1 MDNTTYIVACF
12 SCKHFLLSLTNL
24 WYILKNYGH
33 AVIRSGFASLS
44 LSLLFY
50 LSRQCP
56 PPSRD
61 AVKQF
66 YHVRAAHNAS
76 HSFQQN
82 NSEIQSLPSLSWRL
96 PPGREPVIR
105 DVRCFFP
112 LCFLNNRFSSGQNLN
127 SEFLTFTT
135 SLLVPLDLLELPRDE
150 PRNML

>member
-1 MDNTTYIVACF
+1 MFEFTNEKKMFKVKLACG
-12 SCKHFLLSLTNL
+12 
-24 WYILKNYGH
+24 YVGLKNYSH

-50 LSRQCP
+50 LVGSALP
-56 PPSRD
+56 LPRD

-96 PPGREPVIR
+96 PPGRTCHQGREVLLP
-105 DVRCFFP
+105 
-112 LCFLNNRFSSGQNLN
+112 
-127 SEFLTFTT
+127 
-135 SLLVPLDLLELPRDE
+135 SLLFKQ
-150 PRNML
+150 